1 MSNQNSFFFAQLQDL
16 QHMGYNIDESRF
28 VDNLNELSKN
38 IRNTKQ
44 FLEESKEKID
54 RIYKRIQQHTT

>member
-1 MSNQNSFFFAQLQDL
+1 
-16 QHMGYNIDESRF
+16 MGYNIDESRF